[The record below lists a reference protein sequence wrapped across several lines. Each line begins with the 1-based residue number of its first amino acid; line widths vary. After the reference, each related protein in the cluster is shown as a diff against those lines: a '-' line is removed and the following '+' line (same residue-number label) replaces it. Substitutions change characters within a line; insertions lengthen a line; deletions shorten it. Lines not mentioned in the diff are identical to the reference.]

1 MSIKSY
7 KKHLSTLN
15 KNELDNELDSISH
28 ANLTVKEVKYKT
40 MLILKNKRKNK

>member
-15 KNELDNELDSISH
+15 KNELENELDSINH
-28 ANLTVKEVKYKT
+28 ANLTVEEVKYKT
-40 MLILKNKRKNK
+40 MLILRNKRKNK